1 MRGMYD
7 LITFLNNLLKCMKLT
22 WSYRCQKAF
31 ELIKIVFTLELL
43 YSGVNLETEV
53 TEDSSGNVSV
63 FVILQNI

>member
-1 MRGMYD
+1 
-7 LITFLNNLLKCMKLT
+7 MKLT